1 MTDPAELVRALYEG
15 CNAGDA
21 AAVTAVLTD
30 GFRYYSLGAVPLP
43 REQLAG
49 NAAIA
54 AEAGTRWSVERIIVQ
69 GDEAAVEFTM
79 RFLTADGSTA
89 VQRGS
94 EWVQTVDE
102 GGVRRI
108 DQIRSYHQD
117 SPASS
122 ALVGFDYAAAGY
134 STHRGEASDLHTPRP
149 NAGKESR

>member
-1 MTDPAELVRALYEG
+1 MTDPAGLVAALYAG

-21 AAVTAVLTD
+21 AAVAAVLTE
-30 GFRYYSLGAVPLP
+30 GFRYYSLGAAPL
-43 REQLAG
+43 RAEQLAG
-49 NAAIA
+49 NAASA
-54 AEAGTRWSVERIIVQ
+54 AEAGTRWTIDRIIVQ
-69 GDEAAVEFTM
+69 GDDAAVEFTM
-79 RFLTADGSTA
+79 RFVAADNTTA

-117 SPASS
+117 NPASS
-122 ALVGFDYAAAGY
+122 ALVDFDYEAAGY

-149 NAGKESR
+149 ERG